1 MAAIANCKTVAEM
14 RKWLKNNDPVYGG
27 HIGWINKV
35 NSYGDGQVI
44 AVYRSRQEAIA
55 KEEAKKKVEEDAKKG
70 LPTIIEDIPEYRLSN
85 SSSLDD
91 LGFIKSWNQLT
102 LMDIFGEEMR
112 KTHYDNCEKVTNYGE
127 EG

>member
-44 AVYRSRQEAIA
+44 AIYRSRQEAIA

-70 LPTIIEDIPEYRLSN
+70 LPTIIEDVKPIIRETWHQMS
-85 SSSLDD
+85 
-91 LGFIKSWNQLT
+91 
-102 LMDIFGEEMR
+102 LMDIFGDEMK
-112 KTHYDNCEKVTNYGE
+112 KTHYANCERVSNYGE
-127 EG
+127 GD